1 MSENPLCV
9 LTLMANNTKAYVW
22 TCADFSDGENKI
34 EKQAARFQTL
44 EAATQFKDAFEAAKV
59 FNLKA
64 KEEGVTDADLI
75 WAPAVEDIDEVQED
89 DIDTNKTADKDGD
102 E

>member
-1 MSENPLCV
+1 MSNNP
-9 LTLMANNTKAYVW
+9 KAFVW
-22 TCADFSDGENKI
+22 TCADFSDGEQKI
-34 EKQAARFQTL
+34 EKQAARFQTQ
-44 EAATQFKDAFEAAKV
+44 EAATQFKEAFEAAKA

-64 KEEGVTDADLI
+64 KEAGVTDEDLV
-75 WAPAVEDIDEVQED
+75 WAPTVEDVDEPVVD